1 MQKLNSKGVISQ
13 VHYIPRPLH
22 HIYKKLGYSTKH
34 LKNSVSYYNS
44 ALSIPIFYGL
54 KKSQQDRIIKILI
67 KELKG

>member
-13 VHYIPRPLH
+13 VHYIPIPLH
-22 HIYKKLGYSTKH
+22 NIYKKLGYSTKN

-54 KKSQQDRIIKILI
+54 KKVNKIGL
-67 KELKG
+67 LKF